1 MKSAFVPGRQREDE
15 DLCYETVLE
24 NEQKRL
30 ASVGTIGSGILKF
43 TIDCLDVGGGL
54 TLVQLSNGKTS
65 RALQGFVT
73 LGTLPI
79 CLNQTQLLV
88 TGRMR
93 GRPEFAQPQIMK
105 LSLKY

>member
-1 MKSAFVPGRQREDE
+1 M
-15 DLCYETVLE
+15 
-24 NEQKRL
+24 
-30 ASVGTIGSGILKF
+30 GSGVLKLA
-43 TIDCLDVGGGL
+43 IDCLDRGTYICSTVKWE
-54 TLVQLSNGKTS
+54 TN
-65 RALQGFVT
+65 RALKGFAT

-105 LSLKY
+105 LSLRY